1 MQKVTIFMHAN
12 NTVLKVFIH
21 TYISIQIVFL
31 EKKINLMKLLKTFS
45 KTGKSDGK
53 TIESCRVKKL
63 RIFATKPMKTGY
75 CYENHVQ

>member
-1 MQKVTIFMHAN
+1 MLIIRFSKFLFTHIYQYKQYFWKKNQSNEIIKN
-12 NTVLKVFIH
+12 VF
-21 TYISIQIVFL
+21 
-31 EKKINLMKLLKTFS
+31 

-75 CYENHVQ
+75 WYENHVQ

>member
-1 MQKVTIFMHAN
+1 
-12 NTVLKVFIH
+12 
-21 TYISIQIVFL
+21 
-31 EKKINLMKLLKTFS
+31 MKLLKTFS

-75 CYENHVQ
+75 CYKKSRTMTLEKTHFLKQIYK

>member
-1 MQKVTIFMHAN
+1 MHAN
-12 NTVLKVFIH
+12 KNGSQRFYSHIYINTNS
-21 TYISIQIVFL
+21 ISA
-31 EKKINLMKLLKTFS
+31 KKINLMKLLKTFS

-75 CYENHVQ
+75 WYENHVQ